1 MEKFICILDSFRGTA
16 SSLEMCRIMSRK
28 ISEIYRDSEVIA
40 IPAADGGEGSVD
52 VFMKVFGVVRV
63 RIEAKDKREQ
73 TLNRWHI
80 WTRG

>member
-1 MEKFICILDSFRGTA
+1 
-16 SSLEMCRIMSRK
+16 MCRIMSRK

-52 VFMKVFGVVRV
+52 VFMKVFGGVRV